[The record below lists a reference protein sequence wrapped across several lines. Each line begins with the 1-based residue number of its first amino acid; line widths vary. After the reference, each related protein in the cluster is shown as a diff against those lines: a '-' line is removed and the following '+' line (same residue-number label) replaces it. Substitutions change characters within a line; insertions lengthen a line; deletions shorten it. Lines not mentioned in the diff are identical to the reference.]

1 MKLFLDTAN
10 IDEIKALKDTGFV
23 DGVTTNPSLIAK
35 SGHDLMDTIAEICEL
50 VSGPVSAEVTATDAD
65 TMLKEGLKLA
75 AIADNVA
82 VKVPLT
88 WDGLKAAAK
97 HEEAFKQELM
107 VVVPLSIAAWFI
119 PVSLPERALLFS
131 TLQLI
136 LIVELI
142 NSAIEANTDHIS
154 MERHPLA
161 KRAKDMGSAAVF
173 LTIVIALSVWGTVLW
188 QRFA

>member
-1 MKLFLDTAN
+1 MPLPYDFR
-10 IDEIKALKDTGFV
+10 
-23 DGVTTNPSLIAK
+23 GVRCPQMTNPEPYGQSMK
-35 SGHDLMDTIAEICEL
+35 SKG
-50 VSGPVSAEVTATDAD
+50 
-65 TMLKEGLKLA
+65 GLSRLFNA
-75 AIADNVA
+75 
-82 VKVPLT
+82 LRYT
-88 WDGLKAAAK
+88 WDGLKAAAT
-97 HEEAFKQELM
+97 HEEAFKQELI

-154 MERHPLA
+154 LERHPLA

-173 LTIVIALSVWGTVLW
+173 LTIVIAVSVWGTVLW
-188 QRFA
+188 QKFA

>member
-1 MKLFLDTAN
+1 MPLPYDFR
-10 IDEIKALKDTGFV
+10 
-23 DGVTTNPSLIAK
+23 GVRCPPMTNPEPYGQSMK
-35 SGHDLMDTIAEICEL
+35 SKG
-50 VSGPVSAEVTATDAD
+50 
-65 TMLKEGLKLA
+65 GLSRLFNA
-75 AIADNVA
+75 
-82 VKVPLT
+82 LRYT

-97 HEEAFKQELM
+97 HEEAFKQELI

-154 MERHPLA
+154 LERHPLA

-173 LTIVIALSVWGTVLW
+173 LTIVIALSAWGTVLW

>member
-1 MKLFLDTAN
+1 MKSKGGPARLFN
-10 IDEIKALKDTGFV
+10 ALRY
-23 DGVTTNPSLIAK
+23 
-35 SGHDLMDTIAEICEL
+35 
-50 VSGPVSAEVTATDAD
+50 
-65 TMLKEGLKLA
+65 
-75 AIADNVA
+75 
-82 VKVPLT
+82 T
-88 WDGLKAAAK
+88 WDGLRAAAK

-107 VVVPLSIAAWFI
+107 VVVPLSIIAWFV
-119 PVSLPERALLFS
+119 PVSFLEKALLFS
-131 TLQLI
+131 CLQLI

>member
-1 MKLFLDTAN
+1 MKSKGGLSRLFN
-10 IDEIKALKDTGFV
+10 ALRY
-23 DGVTTNPSLIAK
+23 
-35 SGHDLMDTIAEICEL
+35 
-50 VSGPVSAEVTATDAD
+50 
-65 TMLKEGLKLA
+65 
-75 AIADNVA
+75 
-82 VKVPLT
+82 T

-97 HEEAFKQELM
+97 HEEAFKQELI

-131 TLQLI
+131 CLQLI

-154 MERHPLA
+154 LERHPLA

-188 QRFA
+188 QKFA

>member
-1 MKLFLDTAN
+1 LGAKNAF
-10 IDEIKALKDTGFV
+10 ALRFQGGKV
-23 DGVTTNPSLIAK
+23 PQMTNPEPYGQSMK
-35 SGHDLMDTIAEICEL
+35 SKG
-50 VSGPVSAEVTATDAD
+50 
-65 TMLKEGLKLA
+65 GLSRLFNA
-75 AIADNVA
+75 
-82 VKVPLT
+82 LRYT
-88 WDGLKAAAK
+88 WDGLKAAAT